1 MYVGMC
7 TYIYNYI
14 INYNHIYI
22 YICIYLHAIYTSVPT
37 GFTDHPL
44 HVQSWIPRYPSETSN
59 LCLVGQVTVSPLK
72 WQQLGLYL

>member
-22 YICIYLHAIYTSVPT
+22 YVYIYMQY
-37 GFTDHPL
+37 
-44 HVQSWIPRYPSETSN
+44 IPVFPQVLLIILCMSN
-59 LCLVGQVTVSPLK
+59 LGSLDILQKQAICV
-72 WQQLGLYL
+72 